1 MRGYVETG
9 DDAFQLG
16 PRCGVAPHHLRVVAR
31 HDMRTRRRQREE
43 PVESLQHPSDMEGSG
58 EGPAGLHVLVEMRD
72 VGSDDHP
79 AARCVDA
86 RKLQPGR
93 MPAGGVQLDARV
105 SSASPLYNSIRRR

>member
-1 MRGYVETG
+1 M
-9 DDAFQLG
+9 
-16 PRCGVAPHHLRVVAR
+16 
-31 HDMRTRRRQREE
+31 
-43 PVESLQHPSDMEGSG
+43 ESSG

-93 MPAGGVQLDARV
+93 MPAGGVQLDAGREFSV
-105 SSASPLYNSIRRR
+105 AVVELDAPRSIERLRRCAPNCRRCSPLALA